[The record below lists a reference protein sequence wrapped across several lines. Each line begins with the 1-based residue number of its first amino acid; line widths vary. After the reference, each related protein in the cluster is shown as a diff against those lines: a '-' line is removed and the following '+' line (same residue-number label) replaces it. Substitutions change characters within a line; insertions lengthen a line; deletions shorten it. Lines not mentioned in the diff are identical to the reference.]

1 MVQIANGA
9 DQRTGYGGGRAAGGQ
24 VMAGQR
30 RRPGAALVCAGPI
43 AGDHESMADHR
54 PNQHQTVMA
63 AGAALHTL
71 QYVRDRDLVAGHIG
85 RYIIGWAQL
94 DARLSMVVAHWTGT
108 SGSDPH
114 YNKMGTNKSHIK
126 VDKLADRFDPDWRD
140 GVGRFETR
148 HRVYADHP

>member
-1 MVQIANGA
+1 
-9 DQRTGYGGGRAAGGQ
+9 
-24 VMAGQR
+24 
-30 RRPGAALVCAGPI
+30 
-43 AGDHESMADHR
+43 MADHR

-140 GVGRFETR
+140 GVALIEMLRTVNRYRNKLVHWGFG
-148 HRVYADHP
+148 